1 MEQTTIDGLTQYLTE
16 LRIAGCGEITC
27 RRIAEEFGDDTIEVC
42 LDDWQRLTD
51 IEGIGQRKALA
62 VHEAIKAKHGG
73 DLTRQE
79 RRKNQRRMEQT
90 RFFGSI
96 GVHGWTLHR
105 ILDKYGEQAKEV
117 VEGDP
122 YRLTE
127 LDGFG
132 FTRADEVAE
141 KLGITGSDPR
151 RVRAGIVYTLQKKC
165 DEKAH
170 CFLPYTDLVK
180 HAAAELAV
188 DTVAVEVQMA
198 VLEANELT
206 IRDGDDIYL
215 PQLYWAE
222 VRVAQTLRRMMTQN
236 GLPPSRTTDW
246 GQRLHEEL
254 EEQDPFWMF
263 RHKRQTVEYNAL
275 QQQAIDMAQVFRV
288 MILTGGPGTGKTTTL
303 LGILNNL
310 KRAGMIYKLC
320 APTGKAQ
327 KRMSEQTG
335 EEAQTIHRLLEYHP
349 DMGFRRDRMN
359 PLHCDV
365 VVVDEASMIDIL
377 LMQRLCDAIPQGGR
391 LIIVGDADQLP
402 SVGAGNV
409 LHDLIESDII
419 PTVKLTEIHR
429 QKEGSLIIQNAHRII
444 NGKMPIVR
452 NDIGSDFF
460 FREVHSDAEAADVLV
475 QKVTEGLPTFM
486 PGAEIQ
492 VLSPMRKEGVK
503 TSCPELNARLQK
515 LLNPDGPRMMV
526 AGIEWRIGDRVMQ
539 TKNDYDENIYNG
551 DTGIIIGGS
560 EDEKYL
566 CIDFDGRHVVLEGKA
581 VYALQLCYATTIH
594 KSQGSEYDVVVIP
607 ITDSHYT
614 MLHRNLLY
622 TGVTR
627 AKKMCVLIGTERALR
642 AAVQGWN
649 QEERNTRLKER
660 LINN

>member
-1 MEQTTIDGLTQYLTE
+1 MDQSTIDGLTQYLTE

-27 RRIAEEFGDDTIEVC
+27 RRIAEEFGDDTIDVC
-42 LDDWQRLTD
+42 LEDWERMTE

-62 VHEAIKAKHGG
+62 VHEAIKAKHG
-73 DLTRQE
+73 DELTRQE
-79 RRKNQRRMEQT
+79 RRRNKRLMEQT

-105 ILDKYGEQAKEV
+105 ILDKYGEQAVDV
-117 VEGDP
+117 VKGDP

-127 LDGFG
+127 LDGFA
-132 FTRADEVAE
+132 FTRADKVAE
-141 KLGITGSDPR
+141 SLGITGSDPR
-151 RVRAGIVYTLQKKC
+151 RIRAGIVFTLQKMC
-165 DEKAH
+165 DDKSH
-170 CFLPYTDLVK
+170 CFIPYPELIK
-180 HAAAELAV
+180 HTATELAV
-188 DTVAVEVQMA
+188 ETLDVEMQMA
-198 VLEANELT
+198 ELEGNEMV
-206 IRDGDDIYL
+206 IREGEDVYL

-222 VRVAQTLRRMMTQN
+222 VRVANTLRRMMTQS

-246 GQRLHEEL
+246 GQRLHEAL
-254 EEQDPFWMF
+254 EEKDPFWTL
-263 RHKRQTVEYNAL
+263 RHKRQTVEYNEL

-310 KRAGMIYKLC
+310 KRAGLIYKLC

-327 KRMSEQTG
+327 KRMTEQTG
-335 EEAQTIHRLLEYHP
+335 EEAQTIHRLLDYHP
-349 DMGFRRDRMN
+349 DKGFRRGRMN

-409 LHDLIESDII
+409 LGDLIASEVI

-429 QKEGSLIIQNAHRII
+429 QKEGSLIIKNAHRII
-444 NGKMPIVR
+444 NGKMPIVK
-452 NDIGSDFF
+452 NEIGSDFF
-460 FREVHSDAEAADVLV
+460 TAIVNSDAEAADVV
-475 QKVTEGLPTFM
+475 VRKVTDGLPSFM
-486 PGAEIQ
+486 PGAEVQ
-492 VLSPMRKEGVK
+492 VLSPMRKNGIK
-503 TSCPELNARLQK
+503 TSCQELNARLQS
-515 LLNPDGPRMMV
+515 LLNPDGRRMLI
-526 AGIEWRIGDRVMQ
+526 GSTEWRVGDRVMQ

-560 EDEKYL
+560 EDGKWL
-566 CIDFDGRHVVLEGKA
+566 SVDFGDGRQVTLMGKA
-581 VYALQLCYATTIH
+581 VYAMQLCYATTIH

-607 ITDSHYT
+607 ITDSHYP

-622 TGVTR
+622 TAVTR
-627 AKKMCVLIGTERALR
+627 AKKLCLLVGTERAIR

-660 LINN
+660 LQR